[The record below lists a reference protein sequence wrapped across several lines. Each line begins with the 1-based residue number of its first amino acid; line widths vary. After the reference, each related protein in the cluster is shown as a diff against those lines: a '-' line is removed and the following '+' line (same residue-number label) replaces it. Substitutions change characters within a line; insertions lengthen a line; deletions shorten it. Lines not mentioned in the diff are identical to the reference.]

1 MPNASRG
8 RAPAA
13 PERKRHF
20 GISDVVPPEL
30 RPDVICRAE
39 AAQGPRVIEYSDH
52 VRLSFAGIGHGGCV
66 ARVLT
71 VVQLFV
77 SLD

>member
-1 MPNASRG
+1 MP
-8 RAPAA
+8 P
-13 PERKRHF
+13 K
-20 GISDVVPPEL
+20 L
-30 RPDVICRAE
+30 RPEVICRAE